1 MTGREVSIS
10 QNVLVVAL
18 VMSLGLAGCAS
29 PGPADVSQKVAA
41 GGPQQCNEITE
52 DDVETD
58 TASTTGGGVAVGAVL
73 GAIFGALL
81 GVAGGGDGRDV
92 AAMAAVG
99 AGAGGVVGGVDGYG
113 VAQQKKRYAV
123 QEARL
128 DCQLQAAKEDN
139 AKLDKLL
146 ANLQTSI
153 SNNMKRIG
161 ELEAEFKAKSM
172 SAEEARMEL
181 ASIDATTAQME
192 RAVAQMKNRKQQYE
206 SARDANNKAADGK
219 LNTVDL
225 DRSISDLNNKIAEAD
240 AALNKMVERRKV
252 ARPPKPGGM

>member
-1 MTGREVSIS
+1 MTGRKVSIF
-10 QNVLVVAL
+10 QDVLVLAL
-18 VMSLGLAGCAS
+18 LMSLGLAGCAS
-29 PGPADVSQKVAA
+29 PGPEDYSQRVAE

-52 DDVETD
+52 DDIETD

-73 GAIFGALL
+73 GAVFGALL

-99 AGAGGVVGGVDGYG
+99 AGAGGVVGGVDGYD

-139 AKLDKLL
+139 AKLDQLL
-146 ANLQTSI
+146 ASLQTSI
-153 SNNMKRIG
+153 SNNMRRIG

-172 SAEEARMEL
+172 NAEEVRAEL
-181 ASIDATTAQME
+181 ASMDATTAQME
-192 RAVAQMKNRKQQYE
+192 RALAQMKNRKQQYE
-206 SARDANNKAADGK
+206 SARDANNKAADGN

-225 DRSISDLNNKIAEAD
+225 DRNISDLNNKIAEAD
-240 AALNKMVERRKV
+240 AALDKLVERRKV
-252 ARPPKPGGM
+252 AQIG

>member
-1 MTGREVSIS
+1 MTSREVSIS
-10 QNVLVVAL
+10 QDVLVVAL

-58 TASTTGGGVAVGAVL
+58 TASRQAAWQL
-73 GAIFGALL
+73 ARNRRHFNALL
-81 GVAGGGDGRDV
+81 GVAGGGGGGDV
-92 AAMAAVG
+92 TMAAVG

-172 SAEEARMEL
+172 SAEEARVEL

-206 SARDANNKAADGK
+206 SARDANNQAADGK

-225 DRSISDLNNKIAEAD
+225 DRNISDLNNKIAEAD
-240 AALNKMVERRKV
+240 AALDKMVERRKV
-252 ARPPKPGGM
+252 AQIG